1 MINISAIPTATVLI
15 MLISATIS
23 LINMGLNRLLISRMI
38 GWQEYKAMQKETSEY
53 NSQRMQALRANDTK
67 ALEKL
72 KKKESQMRNM
82 QAKMLKPQLFLFLF
96 TIVYFVIWPILNGFF
111 PDSVAV
117 VPGFGPQ
124 PFFIWYLICAFFFGT
139 LAGKVVG
146 ITPIA

>member
-1 MINISAIPTATVLI
+1 MIDVSAIPSATVLI

-53 NSQRMQALRANDTK
+53 NSQRMQAMRANDTRT
-67 ALEKL
+67 LEKL

-146 ITPIA
+146 ITPIQ